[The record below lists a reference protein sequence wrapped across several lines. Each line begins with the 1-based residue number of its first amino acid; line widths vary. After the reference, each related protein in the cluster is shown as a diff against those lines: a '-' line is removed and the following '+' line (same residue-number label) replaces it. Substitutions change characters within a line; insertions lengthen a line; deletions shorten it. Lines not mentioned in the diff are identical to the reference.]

1 MLQCVEILRGFFSV
15 FSLCST
21 ALGEWWRVTS
31 PMLLCSLLLYVIF
44 TFREQHRGERELWD
58 GVDREKAEVVRFF
71 LTYSSKNTRRRR
83 RKVNENWR
91 RSFEFWEASRGC
103 WKLFGA
109 VVVVLRGKSGF
120 RGVIC
125 THWEW
130 ISIENK
136 LLLSGTWEILRY
148 FYFSSSDPWSAHRIT
163 QEISEILLRVR
174 ALFGWPMTC
183 EFFLVNCLFGHST
196 ANFIQVF
203 QSSQQN
209 AKKIVEIIY
218 ALDTRVC
225 V

>member
-1 MLQCVEILRGFFSV
+1 MLQCVEILRGFFFFFFAVLDCVRGVVESDEPDV
-15 FSLCST
+15 TLLASFICYFHVQRAAPGWARAVRWCGPWESGSCTIFFNIFIEKHTKKKS
-21 ALGEWWRVTS
+21 EWE
-31 PMLLCSLLLYVIF
+31 LEEK
-44 TFREQHRGERELWD
+44 FR
-58 GVDREKAEVVRFF
+58 
-71 LTYSSKNTRRRR
+71 
-83 RKVNENWR
+83 
-91 RSFEFWEASRGC
+91 
-103 WKLFGA
+103 
-109 VVVVLRGKSGF
+109 VLRGLSRMLEIVRCCCCCSEREIRLSGSDMHTLRVNF
-120 RGVIC
+120 
-125 THWEW
+125 HWK
-130 ISIENK
+130 NK
-136 LLLSGTWEILRY
+136 LLLSGTWEVLRY

-163 QEISEILLRVR
+163 QEISEILLKVR